1 MSVPTENEAELE
13 HVRGY
18 LPMWVGPPTEYARLQ
33 ISKSGRLLAY
43 LDFDKRSFIS
53 LGRSPDKVTYCLDH
67 PSISRIHALVVHHP
81 RLHSYFLI
89 DCGSAHGTFVGG
101 KRIEPKVPVRI
112 SDGVGSSEHITFGG
126 STRVYVLQCLSPE
139 QAESRRAAGLLGGD
153 RKSVV

>member
-53 LGRSPDKVTYCLDH
+53 LGRSPDKV
-67 PSISRIHALVVHHP
+67 SRRSPALKYP
-81 RLHSYFLI
+81 TSQ
-89 DCGSAHGTFVGG
+89 
-101 KRIEPKVPVRI
+101 PVRI
-112 SDGVGSSEHITFGG
+112 ALSRPETRARAHSRPIPRRLESMRMRFRVQSGFWHTAMAEKMQSS
-126 STRVYVLQCLSPE
+126 
-139 QAESRRAAGLLGGD
+139 RA
-153 RKSVV
+153 V